1 MVEQSSV
8 LGGAALRRIR
18 RREGLTQAAMA
29 DRLDISP
36 SYLNLLERNRR
47 PISARLMVSL
57 AEAFDFD
64 PRDLRQEEQVGGI
77 DGLRRR
83 LADERFA
90 DLQIDREDV
99 VEWLSAAPQAAVAFA
114 RLFDAGAAGGGS
126 ADQSPAIEVRRE
138 IERWRNHFADLDH
151 AAEALADE
159 LRLSTSDLFAA
170 LSTRLREK
178 HQLSVRIVPG
188 EVIPGLVRRLD
199 FHARQLQLS
208 EMLPPHSR
216 TFQLALEMAQL
227 EAREL
232 LASLSEAGDFSSDQ
246 ARTLYRRHLAGYY
259 AAALIMPYGRFLRA
273 CEATRYDFAILE
285 RRFGVGFEQL
295 AHRLTT
301 LQRVGQRG
309 LPFFM
314 LRVDRAGQFSKRYVG
329 ASEADFL
336 ESEGSCPLWRLHH
349 AFENGGRLA
358 TQHVAVQQVDGRE
371 TRWLTFS
378 KRVERGSAGGDRPGE
393 FVVGLGIAARLAESL
408 AGARGLALADE
419 GAERI
424 GPACVR
430 CPREDCLQRSLPPH
444 GRTLRFERHTAPT
457 TPFPL
462 ADSPV

>member
-1 MVEQSSV
+1 MADQTNV
-8 LGGAALRRIR
+8 LAGAAIRRIR

-29 DRLDISP
+29 ARLDISP

-90 DLQIDREDV
+90 DLQIDREDI

-114 RLFDAGAAGGGS
+114 RLFDRASGSEGGTTE
-126 ADQSPAIEVRRE
+126 SPAVEVRRE

-151 AAEALADE
+151 AAEGLADE
-159 LRLSTSDLFAA
+159 LRLSSSDPFAA

-188 EVIPGLVRRLD
+188 EIIPGLVRRLD

-216 TFQLALEMAQL
+216 IFQLALQLAQL
-227 EAREL
+227 EARDAL
-232 LASLSEAGDFSSDQ
+232 TSLAAAGEFTSEQ
-246 ARTLYRRHLAGYY
+246 ARTLYRRHLAGYF
-259 AAALIMPYGRFLRA
+259 AAAVMMPYGRFLRA
-273 CEATRYDFAILE
+273 CEATRYDFAVLE

-309 LPFFM
+309 LPFFIV
-314 LRVDRAGQFSKRYVG
+314 RTDRAGQFSKRYVG

-336 ESEGSCPLWRLHH
+336 EGEGSCPLWHLHH
-349 AFENGGRLA
+349 AFEAGGMMVTHHISVHQANG
-358 TQHVAVQQVDGRE
+358 QE
-371 TRWLTFS
+371 SRWLTFAR
-378 KRVERGSAGGDRPGE
+378 RVERGSSPSDRPGE
-393 FVVGLGIAARLAESL
+393 FAVGLGLAAQLAENLASARGVSL
-408 AGARGLALADE
+408 APASASPIGAGCA
-419 GAERI
+419 
-424 GPACVR
+424 R
-430 CPREDCLQRSLPPH
+430 CPREDCLQRSIPPR
-444 GRTLRFERHTAPT
+444 GRTLEFERHTAPL
-457 TPFPL
+457 TPFPVSS
-462 ADSPV
+462 ASP

>member
-1 MVEQSSV
+1 MAEQSSV
-8 LGGAALRRIR
+8 LAGAALRRIR

-29 DRLDISP
+29 ARLDISP

-47 PISARLMVSL
+47 PMSARLMVSL
-57 AEAFDFD
+57 AEGFDFD

-90 DLQIDREDV
+90 DLQIDREDI

-114 RLFDAGAAGGGS
+114 RLFDAAGSREGGGEI
-126 ADQSPAIEVRRE
+126 SPAVEVRRE

-151 AAEALADE
+151 AAEELADE
-159 LRLSTSDLFAA
+159 LRLSSSDLFAA

-188 EVIPGLVRRLD
+188 DVIPGLVRRLD

-216 TFQLALEMAQL
+216 TFQLALQLAQL
-227 EAREL
+227 EARDL
-232 LASLSEAGDFSSDQ
+232 LTSLSAAGEFSSGQ

-259 AAALIMPYGRFLRA
+259 AAAVTMPYGRFLRA
-273 CEATRYDFAILE
+273 CEATRYDFAVLE

-314 LRVDRAGQFSKRYVG
+314 VRADRAGQFSKRYVG

-336 ESEGSCPLWRLHH
+336 EGEGSCPLWRLHH
-349 AFENGGRLA
+349 AFEAAGRLV

-371 TRWLTFS
+371 SRWLAFA
-378 KRVERGSAGGDRPGE
+378 KRVERGSARDDQPAE
-393 FVVGLGIAARLAESL
+393 FVVGLGLSAKLAENL
-408 AGARGLALADE
+408 AGARGISLD
-419 GAERI
+419 AESARAI
-424 GPACVR
+424 GPACPR
-430 CPREDCLQRSLPPH
+430 CPREDCLQRSLPPQ
-444 GRTLRFERHTAPT
+444 GRTLEFERHTAPL

-462 ADSPV
+462 SGPSA

>member
-1 MVEQSSV
+1 MADQTSV
-8 LGGAALRRIR
+8 LAGAAIRRIR

-29 DRLDISP
+29 ARLDISP

-57 AEAFDFD
+57 AESFDFD

-83 LADERFA
+83 LSDERFA
-90 DLQIDREDV
+90 DLQIDREDI
-99 VEWLSAAPQAAVAFA
+99 VEWLSAAPQSAIAFA
-114 RLFDAGAAGGGS
+114 RLFDQASGSEGGPAA
-126 ADQSPAIEVRRE
+126 SPAIEVRRE

-151 AAEALADE
+151 AAEELADE
-159 LRLSTSDLFAA
+159 LRLSDSDLFAA

-216 TFQLALEMAQL
+216 TFQLALQLAQL
-227 EAREL
+227 EARDAL
-232 LASLSEAGDFSSDQ
+232 TSLAAAGEFTSDQ

-259 AAALIMPYGRFLRA
+259 AAAVMMPYGRFLRA
-273 CEATRYDFAILE
+273 CEATRYDFAVLE

-314 LRVDRAGQFSKRYVG
+314 IRTDRAGQFSKRYVG

-336 ESEGSCPLWRLHH
+336 EGEGSCPLWHLHH
-349 AFENGGRLA
+349 AFEAGGRMV
-358 TQHVAVQQVDGRE
+358 THHIAVHQADGRE
-371 TRWLTFS
+371 SRWLTCAR
-378 KRVERGSAGGDRPGE
+378 RVERGSSGDGRPAE
-393 FVVGLGIAARLAESL
+393 FAVGLGLAAQVAENLASARGVSL
-408 AGARGLALADE
+408 APASASSV
-419 GAERI
+419 
-424 GPACVR
+424 GPGCAR
-430 CPREDCLQRSLPPH
+430 CPREDCLQRSLPPR
-444 GRTLRFERHTAPT
+444 GRTLEFERHTAPL
-457 TPFPL
+457 TPFPMGS
-462 ADSPV
+462 ASG